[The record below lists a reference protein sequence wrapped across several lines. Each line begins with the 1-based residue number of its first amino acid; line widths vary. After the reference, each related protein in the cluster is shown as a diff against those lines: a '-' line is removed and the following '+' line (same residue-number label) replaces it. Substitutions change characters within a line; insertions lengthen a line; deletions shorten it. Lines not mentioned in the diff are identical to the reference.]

1 MATTKTITGISHP
14 VFQDAE
20 KARKYLESICWPN
33 GPFCPHCGE
42 AEAVTRLK
50 GEKHRPGLI
59 QCNSCRLQ
67 FTVTVGTLFERSK
80 VALNKWLLA
89 SYLLC
94 SSKKGISTHQL
105 HRMLG
110 VTYKTAWFMTHR
122 IREAM
127 RAGSFPGKMGGG
139 GGVVEADETFW
150 GNTKRK
156 GRDPK
161 KGRGYAHKEKILTLV
176 ERGGEARSFHVPS
189 VRAETLRPIIRQQ
202 LHAEARL
209 MTDDANAYK
218 HVGRLFAEHGV
229 VNHTIGEYV
238 RGEIHTNTIEGFFS
252 ILKRGLNGVY
262 QHVSPAHLKRYLS
275 EFDFRYTYRKLTDG
289 ERTDKALEGI
299 SGKRLTYRRTIAGA
313 TS

>member
-1 MATTKTITGISHP
+1 MANTKATSIEGISHP

-20 KARKYLESICWPN
+20 KARKYLERIRWPN
-33 GPFCPHCGE
+33 GPSCPHCGE

-80 VALNKWLLA
+80 VPLNKWMLA

-127 RAGSFPGKMGGG
+127 REGNLPKMGGG
-139 GGVVEADETFW
+139 GGTVEVDETYW
-150 GNTKRK
+150 GNTRTKSIETR
-156 GRDPK
+156 
-161 KGRGYAHKEKILTLV
+161 RGPGHKERIVALV
-176 ERGGEARSFHVPS
+176 ERSGRARSYHVAS
-189 VRAETLRPIIRQQ
+189 ISGRTLKPILKEQ
-202 LHAEARL
+202 LALDANI
-209 MTDDANAYK
+209 MTDDAHIYRNYLKPYAS
-218 HVGRLFAEHGV
+218 HSV
-229 VNHTIGEYV
+229 VRHTAGEYV
-238 RGEIHTNTIEGFFS
+238 RGKVHTNTIEGFFS
-252 ILKRGLNGVY
+252 ILKRGLVGVY
-262 QHVSPAHLKRYLS
+262 QHVSPEHLKRYLS

-289 ERTDKALEGI
+289 ERTERALEGI
-299 SGKRLTYRRTIAGA
+299 TGKRLTYRRTIEKAA
-313 TS
+313 C